1 MQLTWYEA
9 VLWFTRLGEIGILWP
24 VATAL
29 ALWMLAVGRSWRLA
43 LAWLVPL
50 AIAAFITSMSKL
62 MFIGWGVGVASLDFT
77 GFSGHAMF
85 SAAIYPVLA
94 FSLASGRQPH
104 YDRTLVLPVLAG
116 YVLAAL
122 IAWSRILVN
131 AHSWSEVIA
140 GFVLG
145 AAASACTLWLV
156 GHLPQRPAKL
166 RWAMLGV
173 AGWLVLMPSFAAPT
187 RTHTMVTELAVELAG
202 RTAPFLRH
210 NLHATPNAPSAPGV
224 ADSAAEA
231 N

>member
-1 MQLTWYEA
+1 MSANWYQSL
-9 VLWFTRLGEIGILWP
+9 LWFTRLGEIGILWP

-29 ALWMLAVGRSWRLA
+29 ALWMLAVGRSWRVA

-62 MFIGWGVGVASLDFT
+62 LFIGWGMGVASLDFT

-116 YVLAAL
+116 YVLAVL
-122 IAWSRILVN
+122 VAWSRVAVN
-131 AHSWSEVIA
+131 AHSWSEVVA

-145 AAASACTLWLV
+145 AAASGCTLWLV
-156 GHLPQRPAKL
+156 GHLPQRPAVL
-166 RWAMLGV
+166 RWAMVGV
-173 AGWLVLMPSFAAPT
+173 AGWLVLMPGFAAPT
-187 RTHTMVTELAVELAG
+187 RTHTMVTQLAVELAG
-202 RTAPFLRH
+202 RSAPFMRH
-210 NLHATPNAPSAPGV
+210 DLHAAPAPAGSAG
-224 ADSAAEA
+224 EA

>member
-1 MQLTWYEA
+1 MDLTWYQCI
-9 VLWFTRLGEIGILWP
+9 LWFTRLGEIGILWP

-43 LAWLVPL
+43 LAWLLPL
-50 AIAAFITSMSKL
+50 GIAALITSMSKL
-62 MFIGWGVGVASLDFT
+62 MFIGWGLGLASLDFT

-94 FSLASGRQPH
+94 FSLASGRQPPQ
-104 YDRTLVLPVLAG
+104 RPLALPVLPVLAG
-116 YVLAAL
+116 YLLAAL
-122 IAWSRILVN
+122 IACSRVAVH

-145 AAASACTLWLV
+145 AAASGCTLWLV
-156 GHLPQRPAKL
+156 GHLPQRPAKW

-173 AGWLVLMPSFAAPT
+173 AGWLVLMPGFAAPT
-187 RTHTMVTELAVELAG
+187 RTHTMVTELAVGLAG
-202 RTAPFLRH
+202 RTAPFSRH
-210 NLHATPNAPSAPGV
+210 DLHKAPANSA
-224 ADSAAEA
+224 SQA

>member
-1 MQLTWYEA
+1 MELTWHQA
-9 VLWFTRLGEIGILWP
+9 VHWFTRLGEIGLLWP

-50 AIAAFITSMSKL
+50 AIAAFITSASKL
-62 MFIGWGVGVASLDFT
+62 MFIGWGMGVASLDFT

-85 SAAIYPVLA
+85 AAAIYPVLA
-94 FSLASGRQPH
+94 FSLASGRPPRN
-104 YDRTLVLPVLAG
+104 DRSLALAVVAG

-122 IAWSRILVN
+122 VAWSRILVN

-140 GFVLG
+140 GFALG
-145 AAASACTLWLV
+145 AAASGCTLWLV

-187 RTHTMVTELAVELAG
+187 RSHTMVTQLAVELAG
-202 RTAPFLRH
+202 RNTPFKRRD
-210 NLHATPNAPSAPGV
+210 LHAAPAPV
-224 ADSAAEA
+224 SSPDEM